1 MRVSTRRG
9 HLETEQ
15 RLQAVKMEYDRFS
28 HAAGAVRDQLH
39 SNTKRIVEDVI
50 DFKVHVQKNLS
61 EYEERV
67 EGELREHY
75 PDME

>member
-1 MRVSTRRG
+1 
-9 HLETEQ
+9 
-15 RLQAVKMEYDRFS
+15 MEYDRFS
-28 HAAGAVRDQLH
+28 HAAAAVREQLH

-67 EGELREHY
+67 EGELRAHY